1 MNELRGSRCTLGVR
15 WDMPCRSV
23 LSSRPCIVLIAL
35 ALAFA
40 LPPGCTRPK
49 AELGRRE
56 ADQPKA
62 TGGDSLA
69 TAARVKIEIAN
80 VHLPVLEGV
89 VLQLATLTGEMISTR
104 RDGLV
109 VLDDQSSFEIQV
121 QSAEAAIDYAD
132 MSRLMN
138 DHVLA
143 YPGAPIAN
151 LKITRELD
159 AKEVE
164 EKSGSK
170 KQGADSGLA
179 GSRRAERIELKGN
192 FRKLLHAPFEIEGI
206 PETTPDGQLR
216 IRTTSI
222 QAVNLEMR
230 GVLDLLGLE
239 SEDLLGELKEHG
251 IQFDGNDVILH
262 LETLLPPP
270 RLKAR
275 VTSIAL
281 AEDRM
286 HLTLGKADSLRAGAE
301 EPGRTAPGHEERNQL
316 AFRHGTIRLGR
327 VTMHDADLKIVDLD
341 ASDPFDFSFTKMNDQ
356 LVKGYAKLAK
366 DGGLTAFA
374 PDAGDEAAVSP
385 DGAAHTRSSPA
396 AVSP

>member
-1 MNELRGSRCTLGVR
+1 MIEPRAAPSA
-15 WDMPCRSV
+15 PQ
-23 LSSRPCIVLIAL
+23 CIVLVAL

-49 AELGRRE
+49 AERGRRDTDHPL
-56 ADQPKA
+56 AA
-62 TGGDSLA
+62 SGDSLPA
-69 TAARVKIEIAN
+69 TEPVTIEIVN

-89 VLQLATLTGEMISTR
+89 VLQVATLTGNMISTR
-104 RDGLV
+104 KDGLV

-121 QSAEAAIDYAD
+121 QSAQAAIRYAD

-143 YPGAPIAN
+143 YPGAPISD
-151 LKITRELD
+151 LEISRELD
-159 AKEVE
+159 
-164 EKSGSK
+164 SK
-170 KQGADSGLA
+170 AADES
-179 GSRRAERIELKGN
+179 ERIELKGTL
-192 FRKLLHAPFEIEGI
+192 RKLLHAPFEIEGV
-206 PETTPDGQLR
+206 PEVTPEGQLR

-230 GVLDLLGLE
+230 GLLDLLGLE
-239 SEDLLGELKEHG
+239 SEDLLGELEERG

-281 AEDRM
+281 EEDRM
-286 HLTLGKADSLRAGAE
+286 QLTLGDADSLRAGRERPRRKAAGDE
-301 EPGRTAPGHEERNQL
+301 KRNQL
-316 AFRHGTIRLGR
+316 AFRQGTVRLGR
-327 VTMHDADLKIVDLD
+327 VTMHDADLTIVDLD

-356 LVKGYAKLAK
+356 LVKGYAKLAP

-374 PDAGDEAAVSP
+374 PDAGEEAAVSP